1 MPTEQIFIVIF
12 VHGTPDWTNNKSET
26 KFSNTHECHCL
37 IVSAVFHHHSS
48 RASVDILSFF
58 FNWYFVGQK
67 YCWQSNHRHV
77 KNTVFFSA
85 MSRFRSFEFNKYNN
99 NKRKLKLNREYEKL
113 SLKHWFQFYVWLYHR
128 YMWRQSYQHCISTVN
143 DRTANRWER
152 KPNKTEKK
160 PEKKSVLKI
169 SWKDQLIIH
178 TKPNTLFLIIFLTFI
193 FFVFFSLN
201 LYVMS

>member
-1 MPTEQIFIVIF
+1 MSLSYRICCFPPPFESSFSRYFIVF
-12 VHGTPDWTNNKSET
+12 
-26 KFSNTHECHCL
+26 FS
-37 IVSAVFHHHSS
+37 I
-48 RASVDILSFF
+48 DILLAK
-58 FNWYFVGQK
+58 NIVGSQITATSK
-67 YCWQSNHRHV
+67 ILF
-77 KNTVFFSA
+77 FFSA

-113 SLKHWFQFYVWLYHR
+113 SLKHWFQVYVWLYHR